1 MWTLTLF
8 TMEFDIELL
17 YIQIERSEQIIPFK
31 SIRLYIPPDM
41 LPSTVVD
48 AIFLPHEKCCC
59 LYSLHVV
66 NFVPLIINFLFD

>member
-31 SIRLYIPPDM
+31 CIRLYIPPDM

-48 AIFLPHEKCCC
+48 VIFFASRKVLLP
-59 LYSLHVV
+59 
-66 NFVPLIINFLFD
+66 LFTSCRQFCSIDY

>member
-48 AIFLPHEKCCC
+48 AIFFASRKVLLP
-59 LYSLHVV
+59 
-66 NFVPLIINFLFD
+66 LFTSCRQFCSIDY